1 MTKKVYTSIIVAMS
15 IFDGHLNLSATSA
28 SGIEA
33 VTKRELE
40 HLGVAP
46 SGALYGR
53 INFEGDYTTMA
64 RANMFLRT
72 ANHIYI
78 NLARFRAE
86 SFDELFD
93 GLSALRF
100 EDVFPSDA
108 KITVDAKSNKS
119 KLFAL
124 SSIQRVGKK
133 AIAERLMRAYHLN
146 SLPETGVCYHLEISL
161 CDDTALV
168 ALDTSGEGLHKR
180 GYRPV
185 MGLAPMKETLAAA
198 IIMLSV
204 WRPDRPLI
212 DCFCGSGTIP
222 IEAALM
228 TTKRAPGLIRNFA
241 YEQFSN
247 APNVIDN
254 VRDEAL
260 QLVKNDVNLRISG
273 FDIDNDSIKMAM
285 LHAEKAGVREHIHFQ
300 TMDMRN
306 VSSRYSYGVI
316 ISNLP
321 FGERLLTEKE
331 LIPLYRDFGKM
342 VNSLDKWSC
351 YAFTSYP
358 DFQKHFGRRADKTRK
373 LYSSQLEC
381 VLYQYLGERPPRKRD
396 EI

>member
-1 MTKKVYTSIIVAMS
+1 MQGMG
-15 IFDGHLNLSATSA
+15 IFDGKLNLSVTSA

-40 HLGVAP
+40 ALGYQAGPAV
-46 SGALYGR
+46 YGR
-53 INFEGDYTTMA
+53 IGFSGDFTSVA

-72 ANHIYI
+72 ANHVYI
-78 NLARFRAE
+78 NLAEFVAK

-93 GLSALRF
+93 NLYAVRW
-100 EDVFPSDA
+100 EDIVPVDA

-119 KLFAL
+119 TLFAL

-133 AIAERLMRAYHLN
+133 AIAERLMKKLHLLSLEERGAEYHIELN
-146 SLPETGVCYHLEISL
+146 LADDLCTVC
-161 CDDTALV
+161 
-168 ALDTSGEGLHKR
+168 LDTSGEGLHKR
-180 GYRPV
+180 GYRPI

-198 IIMLSV
+198 IIKLSV
-204 WRPDRPLI
+204 WNADRPLI

-222 IEAALM
+222 VEAALIG
-228 TTKRAPGLIRNFA
+228 TNTAPGLLRDFS
-241 YEQFSN
+241 YRHFSN
-247 APNVIDN
+247 APDVYQN

-260 QLVKNDVNLRISG
+260 QIIKNDVKLRISG
-273 FDIDNDSIKMAM
+273 FDIDNDSIKMA
-285 LHAEKAGVREHIHFQ
+285 LVHAEKAGVKQQVHFQ
-300 TMDMRN
+300 CMDMRE

-331 LIPLYRDFGKM
+331 LIPLYRDFGK
-342 VNSLDKWSC
+342 VYRSLDKWSC

-358 DFQKHFGRRADKTRK
+358 DFQKYFGGRADKTRK

-381 VLYQYLGERPPRKRD
+381 VLYQYLGERPPRINRERGEGS